1 MAKTYARDEMMKLTK
16 NLETERLIL
25 RTLTVADITEMYVG
39 WLNDPEINA
48 FLEVRLATQT
58 IESTRALVASL
69 NDSPDSLMLGIF
81 LKEDG
86 GHLGNIKLGPVN
98 PYHRR
103 GDIGLFIGKRE
114 YWGMGIATEA
124 IKVLSEHCLGEMKL
138 HKICAGCYAENTGS
152 VRAFLKA
159 GFFEEGRRQ
168 LHWLCEGA
176 WQDDIELARIKK
188 AEE

>member
-1 MAKTYARDEMMKLTK
+1 MKLTK
-16 NLETERLIL
+16 ALETERLSL
-25 RTLTVADITEMYVG
+25 RTLTAADITDTYIG

-48 FLEVRLATQT
+48 FLEVRLSTQT
-58 IESTRALVASL
+58 LDSTRAFVASL
-69 NDSPDSLMLGIF
+69 NDSSDSLMLGIF
-81 LKEDG
+81 LKKDG
-86 GHLGNIKLGPVN
+86 GHIGNIKLGPVD

-103 GDIGLFIGKRE
+103 GDIGLFIGKRDC
-114 YWGMGIATEA
+114 WGMGIATEA
-124 IKVLSEHCLGEMKL
+124 IRVLSEHGLGEMKL

-159 GFFEEGRRQ
+159 GFVEEGRRR

-188 AEE
+188 EKE